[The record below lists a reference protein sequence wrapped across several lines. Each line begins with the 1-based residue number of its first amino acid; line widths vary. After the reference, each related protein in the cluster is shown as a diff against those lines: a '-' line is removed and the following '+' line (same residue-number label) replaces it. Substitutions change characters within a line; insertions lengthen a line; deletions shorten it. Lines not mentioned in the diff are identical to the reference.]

1 MAPDKELPGVVFEGA
16 IDIFRRIKA
25 ASDDSPFHFT
35 IIVI

>member
-25 ASDDSPFHFT
+25 APLCKISYLNR
-35 IIVI
+35 